1 MASLRPIASSD
12 MMAVSPLRTRERK
25 RSGTVVS
32 ASVPWILSSSAML
45 RGGGGTGGAFER
57 GEADRILGGRLH
69 AIHRGVGLADQIVLA
84 QRVRRE
90 RRDSQAGG
98 DGDLH
103 VRVQMERRRC
113 Q

>member
-1 MASLRPIASSD
+1 MASLRPMASSD

-45 RGGGGTGGAFER
+45 RGGGGRGGGAFER
-57 GEADRILGGRLH
+57 GEAARILGGLLH

-90 RRDSQAGG
+90 RRDSEAGG
-98 DGDLH
+98 D
-103 VRVQMERRRC
+103 
-113 Q
+113 